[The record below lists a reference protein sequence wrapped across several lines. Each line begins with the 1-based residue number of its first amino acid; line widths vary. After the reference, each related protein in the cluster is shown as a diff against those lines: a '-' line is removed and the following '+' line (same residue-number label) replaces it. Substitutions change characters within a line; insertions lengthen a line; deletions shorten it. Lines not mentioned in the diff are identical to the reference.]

1 MNARKVRAAHTKIRK
16 GFLLSPMRLLLS
28 PMRLQ
33 VYSALVKLGPSTSGE
48 ITRYLSTSRTGNPSY
63 HRRLSE
69 LARLGVVTRTRGFT
83 CSVTGRKADV
93 WQANGELPRDKM
105 LPRSPKGISKEALYL
120 GLSEIY
126 FLIHR
131 YRRLEPNYNAP
142 QHLLDLCGWIGRRG
156 AAMSARK

>member
-16 GFLLSPMRLLLS
+16 GFLLS

-48 ITRYLSTSRTGNPSY
+48 ITRYLSTSRTANPSY

-69 LARLGVVTRTRGFT
+69 LARLGVVTRTRGYT

-105 LPRSPKGISKEALYL
+105 LPRAPKGISKEALYL